1 MDGVK
6 LSQEYRATIRRQF
19 SFIFK
24 SLGVPGT
31 HFIDLERIKAE
42 STLKPLTGFE
52 PKTPWFGIRH
62 PNHYATASA
71 LDPKVLRSNP
81 NYMVDQALKPNLM
94 SRLSVTFG
102 L

>member
-31 HFIDLERIKAE
+31 HFIDLERIKGE

-52 PKTPWFGIRH
+52 PKTP
-62 PNHYATASA
+62 
-71 LDPKVLRSNP
+71 
-81 NYMVDQALKPNLM
+81 
-94 SRLSVTFG
+94 
-102 L
+102 